1 MMQGSS
7 GGRRHVNL
15 QELLFGLFLVAV
27 GVGTLI
33 TIRKLTMGSAA
44 EMGPGYVPRAV
55 AIGLLGFGAVFA
67 GRGFIAAGGRIAMPV
82 WRSFLVVPLSVA
94 VFALTLNRLGLAF
107 ASFAVMIVAASASTE
122 TRWKET
128 TAFAAALAAG
138 AVLLFIKVLALPVP
152 MFPW

>member
-7 GGRRHVNL
+7 GGGRHVNL

-27 GVGTLI
+27 GVGTLF

-67 GRGFIAAGGRIAMPV
+67 GRGIFAAGGHIAAPV

-94 VFALTLNRLGLAF
+94 VFALALNPLGLAF
-107 ASFAVMIVAASASTE
+107 ASFAAMTVAAAATRE
-122 TRWKET
+122 TRWLEVSV
-128 TAFAAALAAG
+128 FSAAMAAG
-138 AVLLFIKVLALPVP
+138 AVLLFIKVLSLPVP